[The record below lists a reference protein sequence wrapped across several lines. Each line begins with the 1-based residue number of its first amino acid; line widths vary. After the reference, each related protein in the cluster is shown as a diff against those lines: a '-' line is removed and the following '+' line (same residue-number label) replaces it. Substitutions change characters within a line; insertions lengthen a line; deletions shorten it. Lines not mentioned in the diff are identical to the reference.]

1 MISFGSKAQLFTE
14 AGKAI
19 GSLSKVIN
27 SVFALGVMATG
38 GYVGYEWIANDK
50 PIVRTVGE
58 ALLGETDYT
67 RAYMHITG
75 SLPSDVKAEFE
86 EYFGDS
92 FRNLEALIR
101 ENKTKSDTA
110 VVATMRAVEDS
121 IIEPS
126 TKAIEYK
133 QLRPMQQNYALGTD
147 YSNFYTIQSNKK

>member
-92 FRNLEALIR
+92 FKALEALIR
-101 ENKTKSDTA
+101 ENKIKADSTA
-110 VVATMRAVEDS
+110 VVSDSETADS
-121 IIEPS
+121 IKGSEA
-126 TKAIEYK
+126 KEYK
-133 QLRPMQQNYALGTD
+133 QINPILPV
-147 YSNFYTIQSNKK
+147 YTIATDNSPFNTIQLQKK